1 MHIRTSLERFVATL
15 FAVTFSIAIA
25 ACSVED
31 QSPPGFTG
39 PSEFALS
46 VTMVASPDQLP
57 RDGVSQSVVTLTV
70 RDASGRPVSGQRLS
84 LSTSAGSLSESS
96 VTTGSDGQASFTYT
110 APPSGTTG
118 TAAIIQAIPV
128 GTDGANAA
136 ARNLAILYTG
146 TSNATRPTASFTV
159 TPTAPQM
166 NQAVRFDASGTQDEG
181 AACLDACTY
190 NWNFGDG
197 TTASGRIVSK
207 TFTAARTYTVTL
219 TVTDAAGSSASTGQ
233 SVTVAAVAAPTVTLA
248 VSPSPPL
255 AGQAA
260 VFTATA
266 TPATGHSIARYDW
279 TFGDG
284 TSQTTTVPTV
294 VKTYDN
300 LGTHIARVTVTD
312 GLGQTGTG
320 SLTFTIVGTGV
331 FASFTASPS
340 DPVTN
345 ATVSFNGSAS
355 IGAGGASVDEWFW
368 DFGNGTQTTDSD
380 AYITTTYSKA
390 GTYTVTLRVTD
401 DNGRTGTT
409 TRTVTVKD
417 PS

>member
-1 MHIRTSLERFVATL
+1 MRTLNTIVAL
-15 FAVTFSIAIA
+15 A
-25 ACSVED
+25 ACVLVAACTLED
-31 QSPPGFTG
+31 GSAPNLTA

-46 VTMVASPDQLP
+46 VTMSASPDQLP
-57 RDGVSQSVVTLTV
+57 RDGASQSQVTVIV
-70 RDASGRPVSGQRLS
+70 RDAAGRPVSGQRLS
-84 LSTSAGSLSESS
+84 LSTSAGSLSEGS
-96 VTTGSDGQASFTYT
+96 VTTGSGGQATFTFT
-110 APPSGTTG
+110 APSSATTG
-118 TAAIIQAIPV
+118 NAAIIQAVPV

-136 ARNLAILYTG
+136 ARNLAILFTG
-146 TSNATRPTASFTV
+146 ASNSTRPTPLFTV
-159 TPTAPQM
+159 TPAAPQA
-166 NQAVRFDASGTQDEG
+166 NVPVRFDASATQDEN

-190 NWNFGDG
+190 SWNFGDG
-197 TTASGRIVSK
+197 TTGSGRIVSK
-207 TFTAARTYTVTL
+207 TFTAGRTYTVTL

-233 SVTVAAVAAPTVTLA
+233 SVIVAMVAPPSVTLA
-248 VSPSPPL
+248 VNPSPPL

-266 TPATGHSIARYDW
+266 TPATGHSVVRYDW

-300 LGTHIARVTVTD
+300 VGTHIARVTVTD

-320 SLTFTIVGTGV
+320 ALTFTIVGTGV

-340 DPVTN
+340 DPETN
-345 ATVSFNGSAS
+345 ATVSFNAAAS
-355 IGAGGASVDEWFW
+355 IGAGGASIAEWFW
-368 DFGNGTQTTDSD
+368 DFGTGTQAAESD

-401 DNGRTGTT
+401 SNGRTGTT